1 MNFLM
6 SKDMYFIVIFTFLCA
21 CIPSYTKIY
30 DCFTF
35 FNELELLK
43 MRLEELND
51 HVDYFVLV
59 ESVETQ
65 SGDPKPLY
73 FQENQHFFQKYL
85 PKIKHIVIDEYSSD
99 IDPVTGLCWDRESF
113 QRKCIMRGLQ
123 QCDNLDIIMISDL
136 NEIPRAQTL
145 ETLKLLFYREKRK
158 PNKLVIKNPPDAIA
172 LEMPLFIYQLNRK
185 EIHADP
191 WVGTVATL
199 YDNVKR
205 KGVQFFRDKRWD
217 FFKVMDGGWHFTWI
231 GDKNQIR
238 QKLLDVEDSHKEN
251 VDSISDEEI
260 ETWIQAQEIIPM
272 DSQYPNDFPKYM
284 KKHIDYFKSIGYI
297 AE

>member
-1 MNFLM
+1 M
-6 SKDMYFIVIFTFLCA
+6 SKIDMYFIIIFTFLCA

-65 SGDPKPLY
+65 RGDPKPLY
-73 FQENQHFFQKYL
+73 FQENQHLFNKYL
-85 PKIKHIVIDEYSSD
+85 PKIKHIVIDEYPSD

-123 QCDNLDIIMISDL
+123 QCDNLDIIMISEL
-136 NEIPRAQTL
+136 NEIPRTQTL

-158 PNKLVIKNPPDAIA
+158 PNKLVIKNPPDEIA
-172 LEMPLFIYQLNRK
+172 LEMPSFVYQLNRK
-185 EIHADP
+185 SENHEGP

-199 YDNVKR
+199 YNNVKR
-205 KGVQFFRDKRWD
+205 KGVQSLRDNRWN
-217 FFKVMDGGWHFTWI
+217 FFKIMDGGWYFTWI
-231 GDKNQIR
+231 GNTDQIR
-238 QKLLDVEDSHKEN
+238 QSLFSTIEGRDKES
-251 VDSISDEEI
+251 VGSISDEEI

-272 DSQYPNDFPKYM
+272 DSQYPNDFPKYI
-284 KKHIDYFKSIGYI
+284 KKHIDYFRSIGYI